1 VAEAIHHVDNERNRD
16 IGERSGEYLLDGVMK
31 LAALLALAVALS
43 AADKP
48 VPKPDRE
55 EQVVATRE
63 VRVFGLPFFKII
75 TTRKGSA
82 AGDPKRGPKMIPV
95 PRDPISERIE
105 AIKK

>member
-1 VAEAIHHVDNERNRD
+1 
-16 IGERSGEYLLDGVMK
+16 MK
-31 LAALLALAVALS
+31 LVTLLALLVSLS
-43 AADKP
+43 AAEKP
-48 VPKPDRE
+48 VKQPDRE

-63 VRVFGLPFFKII
+63 VKVFGLPIFKII

-82 AGDPKRGPKMIPV
+82 AGDPQRGPKMIPV